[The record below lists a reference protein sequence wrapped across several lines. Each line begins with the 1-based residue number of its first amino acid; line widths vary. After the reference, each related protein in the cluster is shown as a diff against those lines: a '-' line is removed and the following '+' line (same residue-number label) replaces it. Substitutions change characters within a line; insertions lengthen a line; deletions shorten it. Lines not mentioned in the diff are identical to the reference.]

1 MQETQRIF
9 FDPEV
14 KQLIDSFSY
23 CFGVKITLYSPL
35 VEEWLVG
42 TFLKSSDYC
51 TLLQKGLQYRPR
63 CLAQDKLMC
72 ERCKRSGKLT
82 VYRCHGGLNEAVKA
96 LSRDGKSIGYAMLGQ
111 FRTMDHVP
119 ATLAMEWG
127 KAGLDPATFSEAFM
141 ARPYFEEETLARML
155 HLFAMLINFISSSSY
170 VKLWQPQ
177 LVEKIIQYLDDHME
191 EPSNLALVAKAVDRS
206 ESAVSHAIKQKFGVS
221 FKQLATVRKIQ
232 RFESL
237 LGKNPSLQINE
248 ACQLVGFPDQLYFS
262 RVYRK
267 FRNCTPSQY
276 IRTLCSK
283 ELGGELLTFA

>member
-1 MQETQRIF
+1 MQETQQIF

-35 VEEWLVG
+35 VEEWVVG
-42 TFLKSSDYC
+42 VFLKSSDYC
-51 TLLQKGLQYRPR
+51 TLLQNGLRYRPR

-72 ERCKRSGKLT
+72 ERCKRLGKLT
-82 VYRCHGGLNEAVKA
+82 VYRCHGGLNEAVMPIE
-96 LSRDGKSIGYAMLGQ
+96 RDGMTIGFAMLGQ
-111 FRTMDHVP
+111 FRTLKHVP
-119 ATLAMEWG
+119 SQLLQQWTD
-127 KAGLDPATFSEAFM
+127 AGLDPDTFREAFM
-141 ARPYFEEETLARML
+141 DRPYFEEETLSRML
-155 HLFAMLINFISSSSY
+155 HLFTMLINFVSSSSY

-177 LVEKIIQYLDDHME
+177 LVEKVIQYLDDHMQ
-191 EPSNLALVAKAVDRS
+191 EPSNLATVAQAVDRS

-237 LGKNPSLQINE
+237 LSKNPSMQINE
-248 ACQLVGFPDQLYFS
+248 VCLLVGFPDQLYFS

-267 FRNCTPSQY
+267 FRNSTPSEY
-276 IRTLCSK
+276 IQTLHNK
-283 ELGGELLTFA
+283 DLNGELLAFV

>member
-42 TFLKSSDYC
+42 SFLQSSDYC
-51 TLLQKGLQYRPR
+51 TLLQKGMQYRPR
-63 CLAQDKLMC
+63 CLAQDRLMC
-72 ERCKRSGKLT
+72 ERCKRLGKLT
-82 VYRCHGGLNEAVKA
+82 VYRCHGGLNEAVMPIE
-96 LSRDGKSIGYAMLGQ
+96 RDGMTIGYAMLGQ
-111 FRTMDHVP
+111 FRTLEHIP
-119 ATLAMEWG
+119 AQLLQQWTE
-127 KAGLDPATFSEAFM
+127 AGLDPATFCEAFL
-141 ARPYFEEETLARML
+141 ARPYFDGETLSRML
-155 HLFAMLINFISSSSY
+155 HLFTMLINFVSSSSY

-177 LVEKIIQYLDDHME
+177 LVEKVIQYLDGHME
-191 EPSNLALVAKAVDRS
+191 ESSNLTSVARAVGRS
-206 ESAVSHAIKQKFGVS
+206 ESAVSHAIKQKYGVS

-237 LGKNPSLQINE
+237 LGKNPSLQIKE

-276 IRTLCSK
+276 IKTLHSK
-283 ELGGELLTFA
+283 ELNGELLILG

>member
-1 MQETQRIF
+1 MQETQQIF

-42 TFLKSSDYC
+42 AFLKSSDYC
-51 TLLQKGLQYRPR
+51 TLLQKGLHYRPR

-72 ERCKRSGKLT
+72 ERCKRLGKLT
-82 VYRCHGGLNEAVKA
+82 VYRCHGGLNEAVMPIE
-96 LSRDGKSIGYAMLGQ
+96 RDGMTIGYAMLGQ
-111 FRTMDHVP
+111 FRTLEHAP
-119 ATLAMEWG
+119 AQLLGEWTSS
-127 KAGLDPATFSEAFM
+127 GLEEKDFISAYM
-141 ARPYFEEETLARML
+141 ARPYFEEETLSRML
-155 HLFAMLINFISSSSY
+155 HLFTMLINFVSSSSY

-177 LVEKIIQYLDDHME
+177 LVEKVIQYLDEHMQ
-191 EPSNLALVAKAVDRS
+191 EPSNLTVVARAVDRS

-237 LGKNPSLQINE
+237 LNKNPLLQINE
-248 ACQLVGFPDQLYFS
+248 ASLLVGFPDQLYFS

-276 IRTLCSK
+276 IKTLHSK
-283 ELGGELLTFA
+283 ELNGELLSFG